1 MRLSDGPGGRR
12 AAKAGTEPPVRKPH
26 LAARASVS
34 KGDRQEFRVQVLVA
48 HRLVRLSGMESGAA

>member
-26 LAARASVS
+26 LAAR
-34 KGDRQEFRVQVLVA
+34 DIRVE
-48 HRLVRLSGMESGAA
+48 G